1 MASAVSKDFKTS
13 LPNHLS
19 PCCVCG
25 LLSGAGKMLLK
36 LLVGPIIN
44 FREANVGYCGG
55 NDVRGIRT
63 VGERRSRMMSAILG
77 LGDEPQ
83 FIWKILKFLTIKF
96 TTKRRNL
103 FAMRWANYQRRQRRQ
118 KKDSE

>member
-44 FREANVGYCGG
+44 YREANVGYCGG
-55 NDVRGIRT
+55 NVVRGIRT
-63 VGERRSRMMSAILG
+63 VGERRKVSHDQIYHKAA
-77 LGDEPQ
+77 
-83 FIWKILKFLTIKF
+83 KFV
-96 TTKRRNL
+96 RH
-103 FAMRWANYQRRQRRQ
+103 AMG
-118 KKDSE
+118 